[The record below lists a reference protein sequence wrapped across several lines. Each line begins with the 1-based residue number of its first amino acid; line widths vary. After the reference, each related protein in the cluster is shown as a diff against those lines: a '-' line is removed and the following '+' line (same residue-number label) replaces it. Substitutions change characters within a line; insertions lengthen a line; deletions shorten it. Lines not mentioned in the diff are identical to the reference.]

1 MATQDRILLNDRAG
15 RLFFWITYMP
25 KVLGDGTFHLM
36 GLRDVDEKMMDGK
49 SKSIN
54 NAGATCSLRIIE
66 K

>member
-1 MATQDRILLNDRAG
+1 
-15 RLFFWITYMP
+15 MP